1 MLLKKEL
8 CYDSHCRF
16 CCSIRISWEEK
27 KMSIIAT
34 VASVGTAIAALTFA
48 LWMVSQTFKKD

>member
-1 MLLKKEL
+1 
-8 CYDSHCRF
+8 
-16 CCSIRISWEEK
+16 
-27 KMSIIAT
+27 MSIIAT